1 MTKMIKN
8 IVKSLI
14 ATLQMMFGY
23 YLFAAILNLAL
34 PKGTGHIKIAIFGA
48 FLICVNLSE
57 HPTSVYNPFAFS
69 LRFRT
74 WIHVLFGTGGGNN
87 SYKEPEPIQK
97 IQEPPKQDEQRKA
110 DKDEK

>member
-69 LRFRT
+69 LRFRS
-74 WIHVLFGTGGGNN
+74 WIHVLFGGNT

-97 IQEPPKQDEQRKA
+97 IQESPKKEEQRKA
-110 DKDEK
+110 EKDEK